1 MKRSKNAYLVEITY
15 ADRKELFVEE
25 LEGDELISYVFS
37 QLERLLMDKK
47 VEGISLRLKDDVK

>member
-15 ADRKELFVEE
+15 ADRKERFVEE
-25 LEGDELISYVFS
+25 LEGDELVSYVFS

-47 VEGISLRLKDDVK
+47 VEGISLRLKDDLK